1 MDNMNN
7 EDDED
12 DDLYIQ
18 VDTKYTLDDDDSLD
32 KVCDDGMD
40 YCSLE
45 MIRFYYPESEE
56 EEDYN
61 SLSDN
66 RK

>member
-7 EDDED
+7 EDDES

-18 VDTKYTLDDDDSLD
+18 VDTTCTLDDDGSLD

-45 MIRFYYPESEE
+45 MIRFYYLE